1 MSIKMT
7 ANAPPAAV
15 ATVATVVEE
24 NSTTVIANNVLA
36 PTTPPSNNSAASSNS
51 TTSTSEEEDII
62 VDVEDEID
70 IIGHHHHYKLH
81 SSPEHSNHH
90 HSDEGIHSH
99 HRSSS
104 ETGSRTTSKCNSEIS
119 CSDSANS
126 SDEMKTDKTKE
137 SLADKLVAANAEAAK
152 QKQQQQQA
160 EKSNTGQ
167 SQQGNGSAL
176 AAASLLT
183 AAVKAQAAAAVAAL
197 QRNQEEA
204 RLDIQDGYK
213 KSKPGGHHAHSNC
226 GPHAHSHSHGHGE
239 KGGCCNNLPVL
250 PGPSK
255 QKVEAEEDLGPI
267 DPNDPGMQKK
277 DDVYKCR
284 FCDRTFCYLCH
295 LRVHERVHTGEKPY
309 KCSFCDVTFSQLGS
323 LTVHMRIHTGEK
335 PYECRICKKKFRHIN
350 SLRRHQRQVHRKQPG
365 DEDTEVIASRPAS
378 SVFFGNHMGYQNPI
392 FAQQQQEA
400 AAAHSHATSI
410 QQAAAHLQ
418 LQQQSLAANQLYLQQ
433 QAAAQ
438 QAAILRQRQLQQLQL
453 TKQIYAQ
460 SALRS
465 ISSDGATN
473 TAATTTSSDHPSS
486 NQVGQQLVQQ
496 LQQQR
501 SMSLQDTTTRTQ
513 VPMTIDQKR
522 QQLLQNANTQALL
535 QLHQAALTGQ
545 SSAQLLKRSATK
557 DANTSP
563 VAEKYQKLTTSPV
576 IAGQLAKQ
584 QTSPKPTM
592 MAPPSLPVANNT
604 SSQAPST
611 TQPLTDLVKMIEK
624 GEAPDMNGL
633 TSQERKQMKLKLAK
647 YVMNVLSEDDEE
659 SSKLR
664 QDFQK
669 KTTDRRF
676 ESTDSAIC
684 VNNSEMDC
692 HVDVV

>member
-1 MSIKMT
+1 
-7 ANAPPAAV
+7 
-15 ATVATVVEE
+15 
-24 NSTTVIANNVLA
+24 
-36 PTTPPSNNSAASSNS
+36 
-51 TTSTSEEEDII
+51 
-62 VDVEDEID
+62 
-70 IIGHHHHYKLH
+70 
-81 SSPEHSNHH
+81 
-90 HSDEGIHSH
+90 
-99 HRSSS
+99 
-104 ETGSRTTSKCNSEIS
+104 
-119 CSDSANS
+119 
-126 SDEMKTDKTKE
+126 
-137 SLADKLVAANAEAAK
+137 
-152 QKQQQQQA
+152 
-160 EKSNTGQ
+160 
-167 SQQGNGSAL
+167 
-176 AAASLLT
+176 
-183 AAVKAQAAAAVAAL
+183 
-197 QRNQEEA
+197 
-204 RLDIQDGYK
+204 
-213 KSKPGGHHAHSNC
+213 
-226 GPHAHSHSHGHGE
+226 
-239 KGGCCNNLPVL
+239 
-250 PGPSK
+250 
-255 QKVEAEEDLGPI
+255 
-267 DPNDPGMQKK
+267 
-277 DDVYKCR
+277 
-284 FCDRTFCYLCH
+284 
-295 LRVHERVHTGEKPY
+295 
-309 KCSFCDVTFSQLGS
+309 
-323 LTVHMRIHTGEK
+323 MRIHTGEK

-378 SVFFGNHMGYQNPI
+378 SVFFGNHMGYQNPL
-392 FAQQQQEA
+392 FAQQQHQEA
-400 AAAHSHATSI
+400 AAAQAHSHATSI

-465 ISSDGATN
+465 ISSDGAPT
-473 TAATTTSSDHPSS
+473 ATTATTASSDQPSS
-486 NQVGQQLVQQ
+486 NQQALVQQ

-501 SMSLQDTTTRTQ
+501 SMSLQDTSTRTQ
-513 VPMTIDQKR
+513 IPMTIDQKR
-522 QQLLQNANTQALL
+522 QQLLQNANAQALL

-545 SSAQLLKRSATK
+545 SSAQLLKRSAAK

-563 VAEKYQKLTTSPV
+563 VAEKYQKLTPTSPV

-592 MAPPSLPVANNT
+592 MAPPPPLPATVT
-604 SSQAPST
+604 PSSQVSST
-611 TQPLTDLVKMIEK
+611 TTATQPLTDLVKMIEK